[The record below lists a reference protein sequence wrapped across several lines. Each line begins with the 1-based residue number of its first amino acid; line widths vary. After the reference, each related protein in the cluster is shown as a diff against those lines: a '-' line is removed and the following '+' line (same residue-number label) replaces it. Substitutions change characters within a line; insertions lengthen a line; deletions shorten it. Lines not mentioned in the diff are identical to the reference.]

1 LRSARA
7 SASPGRGILKKRAA
21 GEVGSAIPRSKSAS
35 NIISLKAPVKEKQT
49 KRISFGETETRTMAP
64 REDIRSRL
72 GYGRQASP
80 PPELEGGAGDN
91 AMQTKIQKIAL
102 GGGKFEMRKVM
113 KMVKTE
119 LCRPSP
125 ERTKEVEHRL
135 TLTAPKIKTLTAP
148 LSSVRALSSSPTPAP
163 SSSRMSAAGA
173 FAAESRI
180 GMAGEEVS
188 KLKISVKNDMGRA
201 AGKRSISED
210 GEAGKKPRK
219 RLAMYRTLPD
229 GTVEKEYISYD
240 DPILAKV
247 PIQKRE
253 EGGKVTIAKD
263 KTASNF
269 QVVRRPNLSNEQNKS
284 LTLAEKAR
292 EMRSREE
299 GQETSKGR
307 RFETLASRA
316 QRKRSPSPEV
326 ARQEGRARSP
336 LRKTGGPVFSRLGPK
351 F

>member
-1 LRSARA
+1 
-7 SASPGRGILKKRAA
+7 LKKRAA

-72 GYGRQASP
+72 GYGRQSSP
-80 PPELEGGAGDN
+80 PPELEGGAGGDN

-119 LCRPSP
+119 LGRPSP
-125 ERTKEVEHRL
+125 ERTKEVEQRV
-135 TLTAPKIKTLTAP
+135 TLTAPKTKTLSAP
-148 LSSVRALSSSPTPAP
+148 LSSLRPLSSSPTPSP

-180 GMAGEEVS
+180 SKAGEDVT

-210 GEAGKKPRK
+210 SEVGKKPRK

-269 QVVRRPNLSNEQNKS
+269 QVVRRPNLDNEQSKS

-299 GQETSKGR
+299 EEKTTNKGR
-307 RFETLASRA
+307 KFETLASRA
-316 QRKRSPSPEV
+316 QRKRSPSPV
-326 ARQEGRARSP
+326 AARQEGSRARSP
-336 LRKTGGPVFSRLGPK
+336 QRKAGGPVFSRLGPK

>member
-1 LRSARA
+1 MKNARLLLL
-7 SASPGRGILKKRAA
+7 GILKKRAA

-80 PPELEGGAGDN
+80 PPELEGADN
-91 AMQTKIQKIAL
+91 VMQTKIQKIAL

-119 LCRPSP
+119 LGRPSP
-125 ERTKEVEHRL
+125 ERTKEVEQRV
-135 TLTAPKIKTLTAP
+135 TVTAPKTKTAP
-148 LSSVRALSSSPTPAP
+148 SSSLRTLSSSPTPSP

-173 FAAESRI
+173 FAAESRL
-180 GMAGEEVS
+180 GKAGEDVT
-188 KLKISVKNDMGRA
+188 KLKISVKNDLGRTV
-201 AGKRSISED
+201 GKRCCDYSLLDFICVQKRGIYLGSVNLTLLFPPRSISED
-210 GEAGKKPRK
+210 NEVEKKPRK

-247 PIQKRE
+247 STKQL
-253 EGGKVTIAKD
+253 V
-263 KTASNF
+263 
-269 QVVRRPNLSNEQNKS
+269 LSPRS
-284 LTLAEKAR
+284 ACCLLILTQYL
-292 EMRSREE
+292 
-299 GQETSKGR
+299 
-307 RFETLASRA
+307 
-316 QRKRSPSPEV
+316 
-326 ARQEGRARSP
+326 
-336 LRKTGGPVFSRLGPK
+336 
-351 F
+351 